1 MFCSLLTKL
10 LEEIMNRLT
19 LVGRIVRE
27 VVLKDI
33 GDGKFVINNVIAVSR
48 HYRSDK
54 QPDTDFIPFVA
65 WGKRAE
71 LIEEYCEKGD
81 MIGLDGRIQSRTYQN
96 SADETKYVVE
106 MNVDAVQFLQ
116 PKKEESYAKI

>member
-1 MFCSLLTKL
+1 
-10 LEEIMNRLT
+10 MNRLT

-33 GDGKFVINNVIAVSR
+33 GDGRFVVNNVIAVSR
-48 HYRSDK
+48 NYRSEK

-71 LIEEYCEKGD
+71 LIEEYCNKGD
-81 MIGLDGRIQSRTYQN
+81 MIGLEGRIQSRSYQN
-96 SADETKYVVE
+96 DAKETKYVVE
-106 MNVDAVQFLQ
+106 MNVDGIQFLQ
-116 PKKEESYAKI
+116 PKKEETYAKV